1 MVAFVAWHLVVIC
14 KNFLRCLIALERKWK
29 IRKRVKKFKH
39 LQTFV
44 ILQFQ
49 LCGSASYYNNPQD
62 QLDLVFAGPLKMKI
76 GLEKVDT
83 FDKYTFEY
91 QRIPASQAEAMTKM
105 IAKWDTP
112 GSSINR
118 LSKINLVL
126 DESTLNF
133 VKIDVEIPV
142 RKVRYIHT
150 STEIKW
156 NIS

>member
-1 MVAFVAWHLVVIC
+1 MKDKKTC
-14 KNFLRCLIALERKWK
+14 EK
-29 IRKRVKKFKH
+29 I
-39 LQTFV
+39 V

-83 FDKYTFEY
+83 FDKYTLEY
-91 QRIPASQAEAMTKM
+91 QCVPPNQGEVMTKM

-118 LSKINLVL
+118 ISKINLVL

-142 RKVRYIHT
+142 RKVRYIVTTYLH
-150 STEIKW
+150 
-156 NIS
+156 

>member
-1 MVAFVAWHLVVIC
+1 MKDKKTC
-14 KNFLRCLIALERKWK
+14 EK
-29 IRKRVKKFKH
+29 I
-39 LQTFV
+39 V

-91 QRIPASQAEAMTKM
+91 QRVPASQDAMTKM

-142 RKVRYIHT
+142 RKVRYIVTTYLHWIQSEQT
-150 STEIKW
+150 ITVVTYLKFFLNEHRIFC
-156 NIS
+156 ICFVQAD

>member
-1 MVAFVAWHLVVIC
+1 MKDKKTC
-14 KNFLRCLIALERKWK
+14 EK
-29 IRKRVKKFKH
+29 I
-39 LQTFV
+39 V

-91 QRIPASQAEAMTKM
+91 QRVPASQDAMTKM

-142 RKVRYIHT
+142 RKVRYIVHT
-150 STEIKW
+150 STEFKVSSAQASITITVVTYLKFFL
-156 NIS
+156 NEHRILYILCSS

>member
-1 MVAFVAWHLVVIC
+1 M
-14 KNFLRCLIALERKWK
+14 
-29 IRKRVKKFKH
+29 KKFKH

-91 QRIPASQAEAMTKM
+91 QRVPASQGEAMTKM

-142 RKVRYIHT
+142 RKVRYLHT
-150 STEIKW
+150 STEFKW
-156 NIS
+156 NISKNVSSAQAVITITVVTYLNSF

>member
-1 MVAFVAWHLVVIC
+1 
-14 KNFLRCLIALERKWK
+14 
-29 IRKRVKKFKH
+29 
-39 LQTFV
+39 
-44 ILQFQ
+44 
-49 LCGSASYYNNPQD
+49 
-62 QLDLVFAGPLKMKI
+62 MKI

-91 QRIPASQAEAMTKM
+91 QRVPASQGEAMTKM

-142 RKVRYIHT
+142 RKVRYIVLHT
-150 STEIKW
+150 STEFKVSSAQASITITVLTYL
-156 NIS
+156 NYF

>member
-1 MVAFVAWHLVVIC
+1 VKDKKTC
-14 KNFLRCLIALERKWK
+14 EK
-29 IRKRVKKFKH
+29 I
-39 LQTFV
+39 V

-91 QRIPASQAEAMTKM
+91 QRVPASQDAMTKM

-142 RKVRYIHT
+142 RKVRYIVTTYLH
-150 STEIKW
+150 
-156 NIS
+156 

>member
-1 MVAFVAWHLVVIC
+1 M
-14 KNFLRCLIALERKWK
+14 
-29 IRKRVKKFKH
+29 KKFKH

-91 QRIPASQAEAMTKM
+91 QRVPAQGDAMTKM

-118 LSKINLVL
+118 LSQINLVL

-142 RKVRYIHT
+142 RKVRCIH
-150 STEIKW
+150 STT
-156 NIS
+156 

>member
-1 MVAFVAWHLVVIC
+1 
-14 KNFLRCLIALERKWK
+14 
-29 IRKRVKKFKH
+29 
-39 LQTFV
+39 
-44 ILQFQ
+44 
-49 LCGSASYYNNPQD
+49 
-62 QLDLVFAGPLKMKI
+62 MKI

-91 QRIPASQAEAMTKM
+91 QRVPASQDAMTKM

-142 RKVRYIHT
+142 RKVRYIVTTYLHWIQ
-150 STEIKW
+150 SELSSSFYNHHSCYIPEILFKW
-156 NIS
+156 A